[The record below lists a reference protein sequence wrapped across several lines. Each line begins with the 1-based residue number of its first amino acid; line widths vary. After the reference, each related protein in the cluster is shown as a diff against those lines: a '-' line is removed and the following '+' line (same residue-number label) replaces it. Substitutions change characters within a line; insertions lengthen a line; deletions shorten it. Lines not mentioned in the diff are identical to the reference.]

1 MKFAD
6 DLLAL
11 YQKHFSK
18 EDHLPIFVRSILEQL
33 DHDDLLHI
41 LQDCK
46 KNDLQELIAYAVLEY
61 IETNKKKALTESS
74 VEPLEFERKRKKIH

>member
-11 YQKHFSK
+11 YKKHFSK
-18 EDHLPIFVRSILEQL
+18 EDHLPIFVYSILEQL
-33 DHDDLLHI
+33 DHEDLIHI

-46 KNDLQELIAYAVLEY
+46 KEELQDLVASSVLEY
-61 IETNKKKALTESS
+61 IDTNKKKTLTPTPFQPIEQ
-74 VEPLEFERKRKKIH
+74 KRKKIH

>member
-11 YQKHFSK
+11 YKKHFSK
-18 EDHLPIFVRSILEQL
+18 EDHLPIFVYSILEQL
-33 DHDDLLHI
+33 DHEDLIHI

-46 KNDLQELIAYAVLEY
+46 KEELQDLVASSLLEY
-61 IETNKKKALTESS
+61 IDSKKKTLTPSHFQPIEQ
-74 VEPLEFERKRKKIH
+74 KRKKIH

>member
-18 EDHLPIFVRSILEQL
+18 EDHLPIFVYSILEQL
-33 DHDDLLHI
+33 DKDDLLHI
-41 LQDCK
+41 LKDCSREE
-46 KNDLQELIAYAVLEY
+46 LQELMGTCVLEY
-61 IETNKKKALTESS
+61 IKTNKKEALTSK
-74 VEPLEFERKRKKIH
+74 PLYLNEIKEKKIH